1 MNNVVVAAA
10 TPRVRLLTRRCY
22 PAETAKKG
30 RPPEKSAGFAEATR
44 RRNQAVRADAL
55 RRFARSCQ

>member
-22 PAETAKKG
+22 PAEMAKKG
-30 RPPEKSAGFAEATR
+30 RPPEKSGGSRKR
-44 RRNQAVRADAL
+44 RESRNQAVRADAL